1 MPVVNRSAIESFER
15 AHTGRA
21 DVDVAATAKSVLHDK
36 RNSKGVFAMPTKK
49 KTSPARRKPVRRA
62 RKTSSTVSWA
72 SKAASSFSAMA
83 STQLKQLRKTVDQ
96 LKARLEKEARA
107 RSAASTV
114 IGEAKKAR
122 ETLMVQMKAL
132 RDQGAS
138 LTKELKKA
146 MSDASRREN
155 ARQQAV
161 AKISELRAE
170 LARRTEELKRKSE
183 ELARLAMESAGRA
196 KDIIMSGG
204 SSEASASAAVET
216 DSVTK
221 ETEKREES
229 PNESSIERELHPE
242 RKG

>member
-1 MPVVNRSAIESFER
+1 
-15 AHTGRA
+15 
-21 DVDVAATAKSVLHDK
+21 
-36 RNSKGVFAMPTKK
+36 MPTKK
-49 KTSPARRKPVRRA
+49 KTSPARGKPVHRA
-62 RKTSSTVSWA
+62 RKTSSNASKA
-72 SKAASSFSAMA
+72 SKAASSFFAMA
-83 STQLKQLRKTVDQ
+83 STQLKQLRETVDQ
-96 LKARLEKEARA
+96 LKARLKKEARA
-107 RSAASTV
+107 QSAASTV
-114 IGEAKKAR
+114 IAEAKKAH

-161 AKISELRAE
+161 LKISELRAE
-170 LARRTEELKRKSE
+170 LARRTDELKRKSE
-183 ELARLAMESAGRA
+183 QLARPAMESAGRA
-196 KDIIMSGG
+196 KDIIRSGG
-204 SSEASASAAVET
+204 SSEASTSAAVET

-229 PNESSIERELHPE
+229 PSESSIERELHPE

>member
-1 MPVVNRSAIESFER
+1 
-15 AHTGRA
+15 
-21 DVDVAATAKSVLHDK
+21 
-36 RNSKGVFAMPTKK
+36 MPTKK
-49 KTSPARRKPVRRA
+49 KTSPARRKPVRLA
-62 RKTSSTVSWA
+62 RKTSFTGSRA
-72 SKAASSFSAMA
+72 SKAAVSFSALA

-138 LTKELKKA
+138 LTKDLKKA
-146 MSDASRREN
+146 TSNASRRET
-155 ARQQAV
+155 ARQRAV
-161 AKISELRAE
+161 VKISELRAE
-170 LARRTEELKRKSE
+170 LARRTAELKRKSE
-183 ELARLAMESAGRA
+183 ELAGLAMESAGRA

-229 PNESSIERELHPE
+229 PSESSIERELHPE

>member
-1 MPVVNRSAIESFER
+1 
-15 AHTGRA
+15 
-21 DVDVAATAKSVLHDK
+21 
-36 RNSKGVFAMPTKK
+36 MPTKK
-49 KTSPARRKPVRRA
+49 KTSPARRKPVRRT
-62 RKTSSTVSWA
+62 RKTSSTVSGA
-72 SKAASSFSAMA
+72 SKATSSFSAMA

-107 RSAASTV
+107 RLAASTV

-122 ETLMVQMKAL
+122 ETLKVQMKAL

-146 MSDASRREN
+146 MSHASGREN

-161 AKISELRAE
+161 VKISELRAE
-170 LARRTEELKRKSE
+170 LARRTEQLKRKSE
-183 ELARLAMESAGRA
+183 ELAGLAMESAGRA

-204 SSEASASAAVET
+204 SSEASASAAVEA

-229 PNESSIERELHPE
+229 PSESSMERELHPE
-242 RKG
+242 HKG

>member
-1 MPVVNRSAIESFER
+1 
-15 AHTGRA
+15 
-21 DVDVAATAKSVLHDK
+21 
-36 RNSKGVFAMPTKK
+36 MPTKK
-49 KTSPARRKPVRRA
+49 KPSPARHKPVRRA
-62 RKTSSTVSWA
+62 HKTSSTVPRA
-72 SKAASSFSAMA
+72 PKAASSFSAMA

-107 RSAASTV
+107 RLAASTV

-122 ETLMVQMKAL
+122 ETLKVQMKAL

-146 MSDASRREN
+146 MSHASRREN

-161 AKISELRAE
+161 VKTSELRAE

-196 KDIIMSGG
+196 KDIMMSGG
-204 SSEASASAAVET
+204 SSGAVPRQHKL
-216 DSVTK
+216 DNSRRLR
-221 ETEKREES
+221 KRGF
-229 PNESSIERELHPE
+229 LAHL
-242 RKG
+242 

>member
-1 MPVVNRSAIESFER
+1 
-15 AHTGRA
+15 
-21 DVDVAATAKSVLHDK
+21 
-36 RNSKGVFAMPTKK
+36 MPTKK

-62 RKTSSTVSWA
+62 RTVSRA
-72 SKAASSFSAMA
+72 SKAASSFSTMA
-83 STQLKQLRKTVDQ
+83 STQLRQFRKTVDQ

-107 RSAASTV
+107 RSSASTI

-138 LTKELKKA
+138 LTKQLKKA

-204 SSEASASAAVET
+204 SSEASASAPVEA
-216 DSVTK
+216 DSVT
-221 ETEKREES
+221 EESEKREES
-229 PNESSIERELHPE
+229 SSESSIERELHPE

>member
-1 MPVVNRSAIESFER
+1 
-15 AHTGRA
+15 
-21 DVDVAATAKSVLHDK
+21 
-36 RNSKGVFAMPTKK
+36 MPTKK

-62 RKTSSTVSWA
+62 RKTSSTDSWA

-83 STQLKQLRKTVDQ
+83 TTQLKQLRKTVDQ

-114 IGEAKKAR
+114 IGGAKKAR

-132 RDQGAS
+132 RDQGAR

-161 AKISELRAE
+161 VKVSELRAE

-183 ELARLAMESAGRA
+183 ELARLALESAGRA

-229 PNESSIERELHPE
+229 PSESSIERELHPE

>member
-1 MPVVNRSAIESFER
+1 
-15 AHTGRA
+15 
-21 DVDVAATAKSVLHDK
+21 
-36 RNSKGVFAMPTKK
+36 
-49 KTSPARRKPVRRA
+49 
-62 RKTSSTVSWA
+62 
-72 SKAASSFSAMA
+72 
-83 STQLKQLRKTVDQ
+83 
-96 LKARLEKEARA
+96 
-107 RSAASTV
+107 
-114 IGEAKKAR
+114 
-122 ETLMVQMKAL
+122 MVQMKAL

-229 PNESSIERELHPE
+229 PSESSIERELHPE

>member
-1 MPVVNRSAIESFER
+1 
-15 AHTGRA
+15 
-21 DVDVAATAKSVLHDK
+21 
-36 RNSKGVFAMPTKK
+36 MPTKK
-49 KTSPARRKPVRRA
+49 KTSQARRKPVRQA
-62 RKTSSTVSWA
+62 RKTSSTVSRA
-72 SKAASSFSAMA
+72 SKAASSFSAMVT
-83 STQLKQLRKTVDQ
+83 TQVKQLRKTVDQ

-114 IGEAKKAR
+114 IDEAKKAR

-183 ELARLAMESAGRA
+183 ELARLALESAGRA

-204 SSEASASAAVET
+204 SSEASASAAIET

-229 PNESSIERELHPE
+229 PSESSIERELHPE

>member
-1 MPVVNRSAIESFER
+1 
-15 AHTGRA
+15 
-21 DVDVAATAKSVLHDK
+21 
-36 RNSKGVFAMPTKK
+36 MPTKK

-62 RKTSSTVSWA
+62 RKTSSTVFRV
-72 SKAASSFSAMA
+72 SKAARSFSAMA

-96 LKARLEKEARA
+96 LKARLEKEAKA
-107 RSAASTV
+107 RLAASTV
-114 IGEAKKAR
+114 IGEGKKAR

-138 LTKELKKA
+138 LTKKLKKA
-146 MSDASRREN
+146 MSHASRRES

-161 AKISELRAE
+161 VKISELRAE

-204 SSEASASAAVET
+204 SSEASASAAVEA

-229 PNESSIERELHPE
+229 SSESSIEREPHPE

>member
-1 MPVVNRSAIESFER
+1 
-15 AHTGRA
+15 
-21 DVDVAATAKSVLHDK
+21 
-36 RNSKGVFAMPTKK
+36 MPTKK

-62 RKTSSTVSWA
+62 RKTSSTDSWA

-83 STQLKQLRKTVDQ
+83 TTQLKQLRKTVDQ

-114 IGEAKKAR
+114 IGGAKKAR

-132 RDQGAS
+132 RDHGAR

-161 AKISELRAE
+161 VKVSDLRAE

-229 PNESSIERELHPE
+229 PSESSIERELHPE